1 MGMTVMTVR
10 RVVAGVT
17 AAMILLAGCATTGH
31 IDIPTGHTS
40 TPRSS
45 PTSTP
50 ANKPTET
57 PTETPT
63 PLPSPDKLVMGQ
75 AEGLTQDG
83 ANAGDIILAGA
94 RVTTRPADLE
104 FGSRPA
110 HGYFVIVGVTA
121 TALPTFTAGFDI
133 STTDFYLLAK
143 YGQHFDEG
151 GGNSYDALA
160 DSSQEL
166 GYTTLAAGETASGK
180 LVFDVPS
187 RHGWIVYAPNIDG
200 QPIAEWKY

>member
-1 MGMTVMTVR
+1 MTVR

-17 AAMILLAGCATTGH
+17 AAVILLAGCSSGGH
-31 IDIPTGHTS
+31 IDVASLTA
-40 TPRSS
+40 TPHNA

-50 ANKPTET
+50 TSTPTET

-63 PLPSPDKLVMGQ
+63 PVPSGPDKLVMGQ

-83 ANAGDIILAGA
+83 ENAGDIILAGL

-104 FGSRPA
+104 FGNRPS

-121 TALPTFTAGFDI
+121 TAFPTFTAGFDI

-143 YGQHFDEG
+143 HGQHFDEG
-151 GGNSYDALA
+151 GGNAYDALS
-160 DSSQEL
+160 DPSQEL

-187 RHGWIVYAPNIDG
+187 LHGWIVYAPNIDG
-200 QPIAEWKY
+200 QPLAEWKY

>member
-1 MGMTVMTVR
+1 MTVR
-10 RVVAGVT
+10 RVVAGAAT
-17 AAMILLAGCATTGH
+17 AVILLAGCATTGH
-31 IDIPTGHTS
+31 IAIPTKHAS
-40 TPRSS
+40 TPPSS
-45 PTSTP
+45 PTSAP
-50 ANKPTET
+50 ASTVTET

-63 PLPSPDKLVMGQ
+63 PVPSGPDKLVMGQ

-83 ANAGDIILAGA
+83 ENAGDIILAGL

-104 FGSRPA
+104 FGNRPS

-121 TALPTFTAGFDI
+121 TAFPTFTAGFDI

-143 YGQHFDEG
+143 HGQHFDEG
-151 GGNSYDALA
+151 GGNAYDALS
-160 DSSQEL
+160 DPSQEL

-187 RHGWIVYAPNIDG
+187 LHGWIVYAPNIDG
-200 QPIAEWKY
+200 QPLAEWRY